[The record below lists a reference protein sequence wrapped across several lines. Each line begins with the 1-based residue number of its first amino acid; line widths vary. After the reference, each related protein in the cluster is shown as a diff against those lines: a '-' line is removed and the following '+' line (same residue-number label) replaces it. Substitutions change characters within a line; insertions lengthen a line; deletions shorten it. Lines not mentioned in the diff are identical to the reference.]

1 MLEEDKQ
8 AIDKAER
15 MLIMLNKVLFVV
27 GEHSQG
33 RCSAEVAMAEI
44 TDIIVGRR

>member
-1 MLEEDKQ
+1 MEKNLEDRAEKMLV
-8 AIDKAER
+8 
-15 MLIMLNKVLFVV
+15 MLNKILFIV

-44 TDIIVGRR
+44 TDVIIGRR